1 MRTHS
6 LRRLILPGLITVCA
20 AAPATGQSPADRRTE
35 LLAQAAD
42 AATRAAAGDF
52 VAALTGLFAP
62 QGIYLSNT
70 PELLRGPAG
79 ARTWIERDSLATR
92 SRARW
97 TVVRGDVSADGRDG
111 YTYGYFDVI
120 HPAGDTIYLKYQA
133 YWRRSPAGRWEILAF
148 SRGRRAAGPDGPGI
162 PTELAAANT
171 ARHPGTNA
179 DTAAILREIEATE
192 AAFSD
197 SVGVNVAAAFGGFA
211 APDAGKLEGGSSFVF
226 GKAAIT
232 ALFAS
237 PPPGQLGPVW
247 RPQAGSAAASGDLGF
262 TLGPAWARQAGPVQ
276 TGPPPNAGRYFTIW
290 KRQRDGTWR
299 FLVD

>member
-1 MRTHS
+1 MRPHPFRHPA
-6 LRRLILPGLITVCA
+6 LLGLLALCTSS
-20 AAPATGQSPADRRTE
+20 PATSQTPAERRTE
-35 LLAQAAD
+35 LLAQVAE

-52 VAALTGLFAP
+52 VTVLTGLFAS

-70 PELLRGPAG
+70 PELLRGPSG

-120 HPAGDTIYLKYQA
+120 HPAGDTVYLKYQA
-133 YWRRSPAGRWEILAF
+133 YWRRSASGRWEILAF
-148 SRGRRAAGPDGPGI
+148 SRGRRAPGPDGTGI
-162 PTELAAANT
+162 PVELAAANA
-171 ARHPGTNA
+171 ARHPVAHA
-179 DTAAILREIEATE
+179 DTAAVLRDIEATE

-197 SVGVNVAAAFGGFA
+197 SVGVNVGAAFGGFA

-226 GKAAIT
+226 GKEAIT

-276 TGPPPNAGRYFTIW
+276 TAPPPNAGRYFTIW